1 MESIRTLSNFSLK
14 AAMSISFVLSFLSL
28 SSRCS
33 LKDETSMLYLD
44 CVSIK
49 VWSLTVHFIKSIDYD
64 ETQAFSL
71 HLEQQVFDFFHVP
84 QPQLDLVG

>member
-49 VWSLTVHFIKSIDYD
+49 VWSLTVHFKAIIYY

-71 HLEQQVFDFFHVP
+71 HLGQQVFDIFFHV
-84 QPQLDLVG
+84 PQLDLVG